1 MMKLLVVFGGQ
12 SSEHEI
18 SCISAGNVLDNIDT
32 GNYKVT
38 KAGIDKSGEWFEFK
52 GSNKSVKS
60 NSWLDETE
68 NLVHVKDV
76 MGLIKTHDVAFP
88 VLHGKFGED
97 GTIQG
102 LFELCGVKYVGCG
115 VLASSV
121 GMDKEYTK
129 ILAESKSVPVVPYQV
144 FSKGQ
149 DVVVDESVVGG
160 YPLIVKPCNAGS
172 SYGLTKADTPED
184 LAKAV
189 EQAFCYDRKLLI
201 EKFIPA
207 REIECAVLGNTE
219 LIVSEPGEI
228 LSANE
233 LYDFDAKYNSTE
245 SRTVIPAGLEREQA
259 DKIKEY
265 ADKVFRAINGR
276 GLSRVD
282 FFISKEDGAIY
293 FNEVNT
299 LPGFTDI
306 SMYPKM
312 IEYGGIGYK
321 ELIDKLIDLAVQ
333 QE

>member
-1 MMKLLVVFGGQ
+1 MKKLLVVFGGQ

-18 SCISAGNVLDNIDT
+18 SCISAGNVLENVDT
-32 GNYKVT
+32 GKYHVT
-38 KAGIDKSGEWFEFK
+38 RAGISEAGEWFEFK

-60 NSWLDETE
+60 NEWLKEKE
-68 NLVHVKDV
+68 NLAEIKDI
-76 MGLIKTHDVAFP
+76 MGLIKGHDVAFP
-88 VLHGKFGED
+88 VLHGKYGED

-129 ILAESKSVPVVPYQV
+129 ILAGIHSVPVVPYQA
-144 FSKGQ
+144 FARGQ
-149 DVVVDESVVGG
+149 EVAVDKNIVGE
-160 YPLIVKPCNAGS
+160 YPLIIKPCNAGS
-172 SYGLTKADTPED
+172 SYGITKVSNQVD
-184 LAKAV
+184 LMKAV
-189 EQAFCYDRKLLI
+189 RLAFEYDQKLLI

-207 REIECAVLGNTE
+207 REIECAVLGNME

-233 LYDFDAKYNSTE
+233 LYDFDAKYNNQK
-245 SRTVIPAGLEREQA
+245 SRTEIPANLSKEQI
-259 DKIKEY
+259 DKIKAY
-265 ADKVFRAINGR
+265 AEKIFRGINGR

-282 FFISKEDGAIY
+282 FFISKENGEIY

-312 IEYGGIGYK
+312 MEYSGFSYS
-321 ELIDKLIDLAVQ
+321 ELIDRLIELACM
-333 QE
+333 